1 MPTETKLR
9 KSVTG
14 TCNVALVSPANAPA
28 DGPGSVVN
36 LTLNFEE
43 ALKLNLAIE
52 AALHRINRYDRSTRA
67 GKQAGLRLVVYLGKG
82 RINVMEGNVPA
93 KEAS

>member
-14 TCNVALVSPANAPA
+14 TCNVAHISPADAPA

-43 ALKLNLAIE
+43 ALKFNLAIDE
-52 AALHRINRYDRSTRA
+52 ALRRVNRYDRSTKA
-67 GKQAGLRLVVYLGKG
+67 GKQAGVRIVAYLGKG
-82 RINVMEGNVPA
+82 RINVMEGKLPG
-93 KEAS
+93 